1 MYPSHTIIILKKGDF
16 HQYLQ
21 EGVVSSSTPVSVSTE
36 ACEVGVVLPSSSS
49 EGGGA
54 TVVL

>member
-1 MYPSHTIIILKKGDF
+1 MYPSHTIIMLKKGDF